1 MKIMTN
7 REYLN
12 MVKKASPN
20 SSVVKDCINA
30 FWVGGLICVLGQALN
45 DLYIYLGLETTKA
58 SSAVSITL
66 VGISI
71 ILTAM
76 NIYQKIASFA
86 GAGTLVPITGFANA
100 MSSPSIEFKAEGQ
113 VLGIGSKMFSIAGS
127 VIIYGLL
134 ASWVYGVVYLVTTLF

>member
-1 MKIMTN
+1 MTN
-7 REYLN
+7 REYSN

-45 DLYIYLGLETTKA
+45 DFYIYLGLETTKA

-66 VGISI
+66 IGISI

-76 NIYQKIASFA
+76 NIYQKLASFA
-86 GAGTLVPITGFANA
+86 GAGTLVPITGFENA

-113 VLGIGSKMFSIAGS
+113 VMGIGSKMFSIAGS
-127 VIIYGLL
+127 VIIYGLT
-134 ASWVYGVVYLVTTLF
+134 AAFIYGVIFAIFKMF